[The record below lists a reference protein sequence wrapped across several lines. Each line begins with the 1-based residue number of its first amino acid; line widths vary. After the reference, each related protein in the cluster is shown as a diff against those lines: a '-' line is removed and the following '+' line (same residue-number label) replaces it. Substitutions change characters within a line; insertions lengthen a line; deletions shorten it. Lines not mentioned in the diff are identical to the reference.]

1 MKKFLNFLGELVY
14 LNFLFIFFSLPIIT
28 AGTGIAAA
36 YQVLRMMDRDIEIN
50 MMSFY
55 FENFKKLFKKTIVIN
70 LIMVFLVG
78 LFILISSFL
87 WNQDLIFAKMI
98 FLMFI
103 SSGLIIAITLIYY
116 YYYVGIKFEMS
127 NVELIKYSLFKGLIQ
142 IKKSLLL
149 LVVPA
154 VLFLFFLIY
163 NILAWEAIIVIGF
176 SMNFYINYKVL
187 K

>member
-1 MKKFLNFLGELVY
+1 MKKFLNFLGELVF

-28 AGTGIAAA
+28 IGTGVATS
-36 YQVLRMMDRDIEIN
+36 YQVLRMMDRDIEMN

-70 LIMVFLVG
+70 LIMISLAG
-78 LFILISSFL
+78 LFILISNFL
-87 WNQDLIFAKMI
+87 RNQDLIFAKII

-103 SSGLIIAITLIYY
+103 SSSLIIVITLIYY

-149 LVVPA
+149 LLVPA
-154 VLFLFFLIY
+154 ILFLFFLVY
-163 NILAWEAIIVIGF
+163 NILAWEVIIVIGF
-176 SMNFYINYKVL
+176 SLNFYINYKVL

>member
-1 MKKFLNFLGELVY
+1 MKKFLNFLGELVF

-28 AGTGIAAA
+28 MGTGIATS

-55 FENFKKLFKKTIVIN
+55 FENFKKLFKKTIIVNI
-70 LIMVFLVG
+70 IMFFLTG
-78 LFILISSFL
+78 IFILIINFL
-87 WNQDLIFAKMI
+87 WNQNLLFAKMI

-103 SSGLIIAITLIYY
+103 SSSLVIVITLIYY
-116 YYYVGIKFEMS
+116 YYYVGIKTEMS
-127 NVELIKYSLFKGLIQ
+127 NMELIKYSLFKGLIQ

-149 LVVPA
+149 LIIPVI
-154 VLFLFFLIY
+154 LFLFFLVY
-163 NILAWEAIIVIGF
+163 NILAWEVIIVVGF
-176 SMNFYINYKVL
+176 SLNFYINHKVL

>member
-55 FENFKKLFKKTIVIN
+55 FENFKKLFKKTMVVN
-70 LIMVFLVG
+70 LIMVFLAG

-103 SSGLIIAITLIYY
+103 SSSLIIVITLIYY

-154 VLFLFFLIY
+154 ILFLFFLIY
-163 NILAWEAIIVIGF
+163 NILAWEVIIVIGF
-176 SMNFYINYKVL
+176 SLNFYINYKVL